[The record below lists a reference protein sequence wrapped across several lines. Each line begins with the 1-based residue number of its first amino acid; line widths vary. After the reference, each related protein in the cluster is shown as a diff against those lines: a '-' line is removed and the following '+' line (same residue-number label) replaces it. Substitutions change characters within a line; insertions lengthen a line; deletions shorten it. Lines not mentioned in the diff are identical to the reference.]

1 MTVLM
6 EVVAVLMLVPSPPR
20 SVRDAIGNRS
30 GHRQS
35 FFLVQVLETLM
46 PSDVET
52 IDEFQ
57 VGITELRDSL
67 GFTVQEVARSGTPVA
82 IRRFRKTE
90 VILVPLAEWRRLK
103 QLETDLGEPDP
114 FDFDDD
120 ESDIN

>member
-1 MTVLM
+1 
-6 EVVAVLMLVPSPPR
+6 
-20 SVRDAIGNRS
+20 
-30 GHRQS
+30 
-35 FFLVQVLETLM
+35 M
-46 PSDVET
+46 PSDIEM

-90 VILVPLAEWRRLK
+90 VILVPLTEWRRLK
-103 QLETDLGEPDP
+103 QLEIDLGEPDP

-120 ESDIN
+120 ESDDN